1 VDGFRTLMHM
11 AHGSWHNKVAKMLK
25 NLQQQQGDEQQ
36 QQQQELSRLLT
47 QQEPA
52 TVKLLGKY
60 DSVVQWL
67 AEDVLPGLERHA
79 WLGGLHLLLSK
90 YCAAAANKRK
100 EVRRLASVLA
110 SAQLDSCLS
119 ALRRVGRNRLHG

>member
-1 VDGFRTLMHM
+1 MHM

-25 NLQQQQGDEQQ
+25 NLQQQQQGDE
-36 QQQQELSRLLT
+36 QQQQELSRLLM

-52 TVKLLGKY
+52 TVKVLGKY

-67 AEDVLPGLERHA
+67 AEEVLPGLERHA

-100 EVRRLASVLA
+100 EVRTLA
-110 SAQLDSCLS
+110 
-119 ALRRVGRNRLHG
+119 